1 LKSAYKFI
9 CFEEAI
15 IMKNRVAIVTGGA
28 SGIGRATVLALAEV
42 GASVLIADVD
52 EAGGQEVARE
62 VTEGGGKA
70 EFLATDVSDAGQVK
84 AMVERAQGA
93 FGGLDMA
100 FNNAGV
106 EGDQANLADQDM
118 ARVQRVFDI
127 MINGVYMAMQAEIP
141 AMLEGGGGAI
151 VNMSSMWGL
160 AGYPEWSPYITA
172 KHAVSGMTKSAALEV
187 AAQNIRINA
196 VAPGPILTPLLL
208 RGWNGDPRQAS
219 GRVPMRRIGR
229 PEEVAYAVRWLL
241 SDEASFVTGH
251 IMPVDGGMLSEKG

>member
-1 LKSAYKFI
+1 MLKDKAS
-9 CFEEAI
+9 
-15 IMKNRVAIVTGGA
+15 IVTGGS
-28 SGIGRATVLALAEV
+28 SGIGRATVLAMA
-42 GASVLIADVD
+42 
-52 EAGGQEVARE
+52 EAGAKVLVGGAAVARE
-62 VTEGGGKA
+62 VTEGGGVA
-70 EFLATDVSDAGQVK
+70 EFLRTDVSDAAEIN
-84 AMVERAQGA
+84 AMVARTLSS
-93 FGGLDMA
+93 FGGLDVA

-106 EGDQANLADQDM
+106 EGDQANLKDQDM

-127 MINGVYMAMQAEIP
+127 MINGVYLAMQAEIP

-208 RGWNGDPRQAS
+208 RGWNNDPSEAS

-229 PEEVAYAVRWLL
+229 PEEVAHAVRWLL

-251 IMPVDGGMLSEKG
+251 IMPIDGGMLAEKG

>member
-1 LKSAYKFI
+1 M
-9 CFEEAI
+9 
-15 IMKNRVAIVTGGA
+15 MKDKAAIVTGGA
-28 SGIGRATVLALAEV
+28 SGIGRATVLALAEAGV
-42 GASVLIADVD
+42 KVLVADVD
-52 EAGGQEVARE
+52 EAGGEGVARE
-62 VTEGGGKA
+62 VNEGRGTV
-70 EFLATDVSDAGQVK
+70 EFLRTDVADAADIS
-84 AMVERAQGA
+84 AMVERTLSA
-93 FGGLDMA
+93 FGGLHMA

-106 EGDQANLADQDM
+106 EGDQANLKDQDM

-127 MINGVYMAMQAEIP
+127 MINGVYLAMQAEIP

-208 RGWNGDPRQAS
+208 RGWNDDPSEAS

-229 PEEVAYAVRWLL
+229 PEEVAHAVRWLL

-251 IMPVDGGMLSEKG
+251 IMPIDGGMLAEKG

>member
-1 LKSAYKFI
+1 
-9 CFEEAI
+9 
-15 IMKNRVAIVTGGA
+15 MKNRVAIVTGGA

-52 EAGGQEVARE
+52 EAGGQEVVHE

-70 EFLATDVSDAGQVK
+70 EFLATDVSDAGQIK
-84 AMVERAQGA
+84 AMVARAQGA
-93 FGGLDMA
+93 FGRLDLA

-127 MINGVYMAMQAEIP
+127 MINGVYLAMQFEIP

-160 AGYPEWSPYITA
+160 AGYPEKSPYITA

-187 AAQNIRINA
+187 AARNIRINA

-208 RGWNGDPRQAS
+208 RGWNGDPSPQV

-241 SDEASFVTGH
+241 SEEASFVTGH
-251 IMPVDGGMLSEKG
+251 IMPVDGGMLSENG

>member
-1 LKSAYKFI
+1 MLKDRS
-9 CFEEAI
+9 
-15 IMKNRVAIVTGGA
+15 AIVTGGA
-28 SGIGRATVLALAEV
+28 SGIGRATVLALAEA
-42 GASVLIADVD
+42 GAKVLVADID
-52 EAGGQEVARE
+52 EAGGEAVARE
-62 VTEGGGKA
+62 VNAGGGTA
-70 EFLATDVSDAGQVK
+70 QFLRTDVANAAEISAI
-84 AMVERAQGA
+84 VERTLSA
-93 FGGLDMA
+93 FGGLDVA

-106 EGDQANLADQDM
+106 EGDLAPLAEQDM

-127 MINGVYMAMQAEIP
+127 MINGVYLAMQAEIP

-172 KHAVSGMTKSAALEV
+172 KHAVTGMTKSAALEV

-208 RGWNGDPRQAS
+208 RGWNDDPSEAS

-229 PEEVAYAVRWLL
+229 PEEVAHAVRWLL

-251 IMPVDGGMLSEKG
+251 IMPIDGGMLAEKG